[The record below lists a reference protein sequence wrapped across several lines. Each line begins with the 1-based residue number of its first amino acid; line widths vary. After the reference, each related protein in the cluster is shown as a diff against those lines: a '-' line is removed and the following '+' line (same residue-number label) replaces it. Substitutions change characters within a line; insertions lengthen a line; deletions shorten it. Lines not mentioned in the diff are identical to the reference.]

1 MLFNLVQSPQP
12 YLPFYKKL
20 LMPLD
25 LIQQKSSKISF
36 LSPNLLLTEN
46 RKDIEYRLQFL
57 QDVFDKG
64 LSANQTLYYHFISDD
79 EKGVILDGESISKDF
94 IVLYNSIKNNK
105 ILEPIAVRQYSN
117 QIIRTRFILN
127 GKKIWKNY
135 KNKNRFQVINGG
147 HRLAVALF
155 LGLEKIPVKIYKSL
169 SFEIPDYTEYLKIK
183 EPEYKKKIE

>member
-155 LGLEKIPVKIYKSL
+155 LGLEKIPVQIYKSL

>member
-1 MLFNLVQSPQP
+1 M
-12 YLPFYKKL
+12 
-20 LMPLD
+20 
-25 LIQQKSSKISF
+25 
-36 LSPNLLLTEN
+36 
-46 RKDIEYRLQFL
+46 
-57 QDVFDKG
+57 
-64 LSANQTLYYHFISDD
+64 YYHFISDD

>member
-105 ILEPIAVRQYSN
+105 ILEYHIDSIKN
-117 QIIRTRFILN
+117 ILN
-127 GKKIWKNY
+127 LKK
-135 KNKNRFQVINGG
+135 
-147 HRLAVALF
+147 
-155 LGLEKIPVKIYKSL
+155 
-169 SFEIPDYTEYLKIK
+169 
-183 EPEYKKKIE
+183 

>member
-1 MLFNLVQSPQP
+1 VLFNLVQSPQP